1 MKLSIE
7 APRLVRTIHAVRT
20 GAFAYCFAAF
30 GLLLWERAGS
40 PAAWVLLAAQF
51 LVYPHLL
58 YLRELYSKRPR
69 QAGLDDLFAD
79 STLFGAWCAYFGFE
93 PLIGLGLVA
102 GTMLNATVNRGIGAG
117 LLSLGFSGL
126 GALLFVVVAGFS
138 YAPAASDLVNAALLF
153 GILAYTCAVGY
164 VVYRQNRRLVSTRD
178 QLKASEERYRL
189 IAENVADLIG
199 MVDHDGRWLYASPS
213 YERVL
218 ERADLEPGV
227 DAFLRV
233 HPDDAERARMAVGR
247 VAATGRSREIVLH
260 LVDREGRMRQ
270 YKTLIHAF
278 AGDEAAVGA
287 PRRRLILASRDVT
300 DLRSS
305 EERLILHAHA
315 LEGMTEAIM
324 ITLADGTI
332 QTVNRAFCD
341 ITGYERDDAVGQS
354 EKAFRNALQPEARYA
369 EIYAEVERGGYWSGT
384 LWSRRKNGA
393 VYREW
398 RSIRAIRD
406 EAGVTT
412 HYVVVFY
419 EVGSPRHYVTNL
431 GGRP

>member
-1 MKLSIE
+1 MPQLSGAAIALTIPHSAARE
-7 APRLVRTIHAVRT
+7 VRYRCRSASIRALIRNNDRSMETPRLVRTIYAVRT
-20 GAFAYCFAAF
+20 GGFAYCFLAL
-30 GLLLWERAGS
+30 GLLLWERGAS
-40 PAAWVLLAAQF
+40 AEAWVLCAAQF

-58 YLRELYSKRPR
+58 YLRARHSKRPR
-69 QAGLDDLFAD
+69 QAEFHNLFVD

-93 PLIGLGLVA
+93 PVVTLG
-102 GTMLNATVNRGIGAG
+102 
-117 LLSLGFSGL
+117 
-126 GALLFVVVAGFS
+126 VVAGFFN
-138 YAPAASDLVNAALLF
+138 YAPAASDLVNGVLMV

-164 VVYRQNRRLVSTRD
+164 VVYRQNRRLVCTRD
-178 QLKASEERYRL
+178 KLQASEERYRL

-247 VAATGRSREIVLH
+247 VAATGRSREVVLH

-270 YKTLIHAF
+270 YKTLIPAC
-278 AGDEAAVGA
+278 AGDEGAVGA
-287 PRRRLILASRDVT
+287 PRHRLILASRDVT

-332 QTVNRAFCD
+332 Q
-341 ITGYERDDAVGQS
+341 
-354 EKAFRNALQPEARYA
+354 
-369 EIYAEVERGGYWSGT
+369 
-384 LWSRRKNGA
+384 
-393 VYREW
+393 
-398 RSIRAIRD
+398 
-406 EAGVTT
+406 
-412 HYVVVFY
+412 
-419 EVGSPRHYVTNL
+419 
-431 GGRP
+431 

>member
-1 MKLSIE
+1 ME
-7 APRLVRTIHAVRT
+7 TPRLVRTIYAVRT
-20 GAFAYCFAAF
+20 GGFAYCFLAL
-30 GLLLWERAGS
+30 GLLLWERGAS
-40 PAAWVLLAAQF
+40 AEAWVLCAAQF

-58 YLRELYSKRPR
+58 YLRARHSKRPR
-69 QAGLDDLFAD
+69 QAEFHNLFVD

-93 PLIGLGLVA
+93 PVVTLGLVA
-102 GTMLNATVNRGIGAG
+102 ATVLNATVNRGIGGG
-117 LLSLGFSGL
+117 LLSVGFSL
-126 GALLFVVVAGFS
+126 IGALAFVVVAGLFN
-138 YAPAASDLVNAALLF
+138 YAPAASDLVNGVLMV

-164 VVYRQNRRLVSTRD
+164 VVYRQNRRLVCTRD
-178 QLKASEERYRL
+178 KLQASEERYRL

-247 VAATGRSREIVLH
+247 VAATGRSREVVLH

-278 AGDEAAVGA
+278 AGDEGAVGA
-287 PRRRLILASRDVT
+287 PRHRLILASRDVT

-332 QTVNRAFCD
+332 QTVNRAFCE
-341 ITGYERDDAVGQS
+341 ITGHDRDDVVGQS
-354 EKAFRNALQPEARYA
+354 ETAFRNALQPESRYA
-369 EIYAEVERGGYWSGT
+369 EIYAEVEREGYWSGT

-406 EAGVTT
+406 LADVTT
-412 HYVVVFY
+412 HYVIVFY
-419 EVGSPRHYVTNL
+419 EVGSPRHYVANL